1 MGKIPKAFQLSE
13 TDIKHQIRDYLN
25 ATGAF
30 TFHLLAGVGAY
41 KGAPDR
47 IFVYKGVV
55 VFLEIKK
62 PSGVQSEHQK
72 EFERAC
78 VQAGGFYVLAKSVD
92 DVVQVVNK
100 INRGEI
106 IGV

>member
-25 ATGAF
+25 AAGAF
-30 TFHLLAGVGAY
+30 TFHLLAGMGAY

-55 VFLEIKK
+55 VFLEIK
-62 PSGVQSEHQK
+62 S
-72 EFERAC
+72 RAAYKASIRRNSSAHAYMPADFMYWRKAWTMSC
-78 VQAGGFYVLAKSVD
+78 
-92 DVVQVVNK
+92 
-100 INRGEI
+100 R
-106 IGV
+106 